1 MKLLKLS
8 SNALEASSVHLF
20 RWAAPLAGIA
30 LAAALGCNSSTVTPT
45 TRPPAGSATG
55 ETGSTT
61 APATPVVKSVPPAL
75 AQMGEYGENI
85 YDAAK
90 AGKWKDAESKL
101 ASLKNTVQSSAQDLS
116 GAPNERG
123 QLDATLT
130 ALDHAV
136 PHHDKS
142 ATMRDANQVTFLAA
156 ELTAPYHP
164 KIPSEVARLDFDGR
178 ELEIW
183 SAAHNV
189 PKLKRTAEDI
199 HHTWD
204 QVRPEVE
211 AHNGQSAAK
220 GFDALVAKVDHA
232 HTAAQYHAVAN
243 PLLDQVDKLE
253 SVF

>member
-1 MKLLKLS
+1 MKPFKFNSIASEVSSAHLL
-8 SNALEASSVHLF
+8 
-20 RWAAPLAGIA
+20 RWAAPFAAVA
-30 LAAALGCNSSTVTPT
+30 LAAALGCNSSTVTPAT
-45 TRPPAGSATG
+45 PPPAGSATG
-55 ETGSTT
+55 ETGSNS

-90 AGKWKDAESKL
+90 AGKWQEAESKL

-116 GAPNERG
+116 SAPNERG
-123 QLDATLT
+123 QLDATIT
-130 ALDHAV
+130 ALDKSV
-136 PHHDKS
+136 PHHAKS

-164 KIPSEVARLDFDGR
+164 KVPADVARLDFDGR

-183 SAAHNV
+183 SAAHDI
-189 PKLKRTAEDI
+189 PKLKHTAEDI
-199 HHTWD
+199 HQTWD

-220 GFDALVAKVDHA
+220 DFDALVAKVDHA
-232 HTAAQYHAVAN
+232 HTAGQYHAVAN

>member
-1 MKLLKLS
+1 MALLKLNS
-8 SNALEASSVHLF
+8 TASEASSV
-20 RWAAPLAGIA
+20 
-30 LAAALGCNSSTVTPT
+30 ALGGPVSRS
-45 TRPPAGSATG
+45 RSGSRAGLQLLYRHSLRAASG
-55 ETGSTT
+55 GKRRRRDRLHHRSCHTGSKKRSARAGTDGRVWRKHLRRGQGGQVERSRGE
-61 APATPVVKSVPPAL
+61 ARL
-75 AQMGEYGENI
+75 AQEFR
-85 YDAAK
+85 AV
-90 AGKWKDAESKL
+90 
-101 ASLKNTVQSSAQDLS
+101 TAQDLS

-123 QLDATLT
+123 QLDATTT
-130 ALDHAV
+130 ALDHSV

-164 KIPSEVARLDFDGR
+164 KIPADVARLDFDGR

-183 SAAHNV
+183 SAAHNI
-189 PKLKRTAEDI
+189 PKLKHTAEDI

-204 QVRPEVE
+204 QVRPQVE

-232 HTAAQYHAVAN
+232 HTAAQYHAVAK

-253 SVF
+253 NVF